1 MKRLIREEQDSNYQA
16 TRDIGKIGIERYY
29 ESLLHGTAGYQ
40 EVEVNSR
47 GRVIRTLKYVPPVPG
62 KDIVLNLDIDLQLY
76 VHELLAGRRGGA
88 VVLDPEDNGVIAM
101 VSSPSYD
108 LMLLY
113 TESQE
118 RLRCTV
124 E

>member
-76 VHELLAGRRGGA
+76 VHELLADRRGGA
-88 VVLDPEDNGVIAM
+88 VF
-101 VSSPSYD
+101 
-108 LMLLY
+108 
-113 TESQE
+113 
-118 RLRCTV
+118 
-124 E
+124 